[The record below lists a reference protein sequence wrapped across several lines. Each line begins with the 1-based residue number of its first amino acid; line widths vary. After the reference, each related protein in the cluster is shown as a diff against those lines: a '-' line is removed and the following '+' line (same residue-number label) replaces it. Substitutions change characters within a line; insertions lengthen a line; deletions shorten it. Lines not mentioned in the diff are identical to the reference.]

1 MKLFQLQKIYLLL
14 YSPSKTKV
22 IYSLELQEQPVCC
35 RAIASQMK
43 ITKQATFRSPLQSSG
58 LRSHRSSSQ
67 DTDKGRELLMASNE
81 LRHSV
86 VHLQTLEHRLE
97 ALDKKERQLARKA
110 EESYQRQ
117 KKRDEAAKRV
127 EEVRP

>member
-1 MKLFQLQKIYLLL
+1 
-14 YSPSKTKV
+14 
-22 IYSLELQEQPVCC
+22 
-35 RAIASQMK
+35 MK
-43 ITKQATFRSPLQSSG
+43 ITNQATFTSPLQSSG

-67 DTDKGRELLMASNE
+67 DTDKGKELLIATNE

-97 ALDKKERQLARKA
+97 ALDKKERQLVRKA

-117 KKRDEAAKRV
+117 KKREEAAKRV